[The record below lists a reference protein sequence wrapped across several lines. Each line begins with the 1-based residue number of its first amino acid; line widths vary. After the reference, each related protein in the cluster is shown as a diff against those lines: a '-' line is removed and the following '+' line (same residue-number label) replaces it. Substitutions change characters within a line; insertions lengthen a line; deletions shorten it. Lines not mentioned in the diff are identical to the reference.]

1 MHYSKSVLLYRDKP
15 RYGLVL
21 KLILLI
27 PAVPLAGG
35 LYLWLSGDNTDGLA
49 LLIESF
55 IIGLIFW
62 LVFPREY
69 QIFED
74 HIRIVL
80 GGSLSVKI
88 GFQNVK
94 VIRTTGR
101 TGLTVNFVTRI
112 TRRYVEIVIKRGL
125 GIVITPTD
133 NENFIENAN
142 RALEQWK
149 KQNSKPDFI
158 SS

>member
-1 MHYSKSVLLYRDKP
+1 MQYSKSVILYRDRP
-15 RYGLVL
+15 QYGLVL
-21 KLILLI
+21 KLLLLI
-27 PAVPLAGG
+27 PAVPLAGS
-35 LYLWLSGDNTDGLA
+35 LYLWSSGHNTDGLA

-55 IIGLIFW
+55 IVGLIFW
-62 LVFPREY
+62 FVFPREY

-74 HIRIVL
+74 HIRIML
-80 GGSLSVKI
+80 GGPLSVKI
-88 GFQNVK
+88 GYQNVK

-133 NENFIENAN
+133 NEIFIENAN

-149 KQNSKPDFI
+149 KQTAKPDFR

>member
-35 LYLWLSGDNTDGLA
+35 LYLWLCSNNTDGLA

-74 HIRIVL
+74 RIRIVL